1 MRDQKYKTEISV
13 ADARK
18 NIAAIIDHTLLRA
31 DTTLK
36 DLDQLCREAVEYS
49 FATVCVNPVH
59 VSYCVQKLEK
69 SRIPVATV
77 IGFPLG
83 ANLTRTKAEETEI
96 ALEDGAAEFD
106 MVVNIGML
114 KSGKDDFVQND
125 IEAVVKM
132 ARGCL
137 VKVIIETALLTET
150 EKIKAC
156 SLAKLAGAH
165 FVKTSTGFSKAGAT
179 IEDVKLIRATV
190 GSEMGVK
197 AAGGIRT
204 FTEAIGMV
212 EAGAS
217 RIGTSSGVQI
227 VQQSKIR

>member
-13 ADARK
+13 VAARK

-36 DLDQLCREAVEYS
+36 DLDQLCREAVVYS

-59 VSYCVQKLEK
+59 VSYCVKKLEG

-106 MVVNIGML
+106 MVINIGML

-125 IEAVVKM
+125 IVAVVKA
-132 ARGCL
+132 ARGYL
-137 VKVIIETALLTET
+137 VKVIIETALLTES

-179 IEDVKLIRATV
+179 IEDVKLMRATV

-197 AAGGIRT
+197 ASGGIRT
-204 FTEAIGMV
+204 FTEAIRMV